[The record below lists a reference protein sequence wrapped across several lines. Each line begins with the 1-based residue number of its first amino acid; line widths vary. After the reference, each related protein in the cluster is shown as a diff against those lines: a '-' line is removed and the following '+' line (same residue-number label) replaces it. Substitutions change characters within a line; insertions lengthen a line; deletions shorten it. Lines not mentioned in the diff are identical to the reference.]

1 MDGKVLHMSDAPRP
15 FGFWTATAMVVGTMI
30 GAGIFVLPSQ
40 MAPLGWTGAAAWI
53 IAALGVMAIAV
64 VIADL
69 TRQRPD
75 EPSIIATCGDILG
88 LLPARVLAWTYWTAV
103 WCSSAVLAITAT
115 NYLTRLFPILGPDPL
130 RIALV
135 STGIIAALTA
145 LNLRGARSAGRFQIV
160 TTVLKL
166 LPLAVVIMI
175 VAILVVTDPGVY
187 TQTSAASF
195 SPALLTPALTLV
207 FFAMLGFETASMVAE
222 RVHNPVRN
230 VVRATLAGLAITLT
244 IYLIVSMGIVFA
256 LPPDDLRSTGAP
268 IAYFVEQYWGNWA
281 GDAVALFAAV
291 SAIGCLNAII
301 LLQGEIPLAMVR
313 GGQLPNWVAP
323 TNSNDVAVGPLVVA
337 SALASL
343 LILGSATQF
352 GADLL
357 DFMLRLT
364 TVSSIWFYLGVCIAA
379 LRIAR
384 ARIMAWVGIVF
395 CLWALY
401 GSGLEAGGLG
411 VALMLLAL
419 PLHHFVMGGRT
430 AAVPIPD
437 PG

>member
-1 MDGKVLHMSDAPRP
+1 MSDAPRP
-15 FGFWTATAMVVGTMI
+15 FGFWTATALVVGTMI

-40 MAPLGWTGAAAWI
+40 MAPLGWTAAAAWI

-75 EPSIIATCGDILG
+75 EPGIIALCGDILG
-88 LLPARVLAWTYWTAV
+88 LLPARILAWAYWTAT
-103 WCSSAVLAITAT
+103 WCSAAVLAITAT
-115 NYLTRLFPILGPDPL
+115 NYLSRLFPILGPDPF

-135 STGIIAALTA
+135 SSGIIAALTA

-166 LPLAVVIMI
+166 LPLAAVILIVVI
-175 VAILVVTDPGVY
+175 VAVTDPGTY
-187 TQTSAASF
+187 TQSAAAAF

-222 RVHNPVRN
+222 RVHNPARN
-230 VVRATLAGLAITLT
+230 VVRATLAGLAITLA
-244 IYLIVSMGIVFA
+244 IYLVVSMGIVFA
-256 LPPDDLRSTGAP
+256 MSPEELQSTGAP
-268 IAYFVEQYWGNWA
+268 IAYFVAKYWGNWA

-301 LLQGEIPLAMVR
+301 LLQGEIPLTLVR
-313 GGQLPNWVAP
+313 GGQLPKWVAP
-323 TNSNDVAVGPLVVA
+323 TNDRDVAVWPLLVA
-337 SALASL
+337 SGLAVA

-352 GADLL
+352 GANLL

-364 TVSSIWFYLGVCIAA
+364 TVSSLWFYLGVCAAA
-379 LRIAR
+379 LIIGRMR
-384 ARIMAWVGIVF
+384 VLAWFGIFF

-401 GSGLEAGGLG
+401 GSGMEAGGLG
-411 VALMLLAL
+411 VLLLLLAL
-419 PLHHFVMGGRT
+419 PLHFFVLGGRS
-430 AAVPIPD
+430 APESIAD

>member
-1 MDGKVLHMSDAPRP
+1 MSDAPRP

-69 TRQRPD
+69 VRQRPG
-75 EPSIIATCGDILG
+75 EPSIMATCGDILG

-115 NYLTRLFPILGPDPL
+115 NYLARLFPILGPDPL

-135 STGIIAALTA
+135 STGIIAVLTA
-145 LNLRGARSAGRFQIV
+145 INLRGALSVGRLQIV

-175 VAILVVTDPGVY
+175 VAMLVVTDPTVY
-187 TQTSAASF
+187 TDTSAASF

-222 RVHNPVRN
+222 RVHDPVRN

-244 IYLIVSMGIVFA
+244 IYLVVSMGIVFA
-256 LPPDDLRSTGAP
+256 LPPEELQSTGAP
-268 IAYFVEQYWGNWA
+268 IAYFVEQYWGTWA

-313 GGQLPNWVAP
+313 GGQLPKWIAP

-337 SALASL
+337 SMLASL

-364 TVSSIWFYLGVCIAA
+364 TVSSIWFYLGVCVAA

-384 ARIMAWVGIVF
+384 ARIMAWVGITF

-411 VALMLLAL
+411 ALLMLLAL
-419 PLHHFVMGGRT
+419 PLHYYVFGGRA
-430 AAVPIPD
+430 AAVPVPD